1 MFLPH
6 ISHCFYICI
15 SKLQNQTPKVGPFKA
30 IFTSFMVAMD
40 KDCERQSWA
49 KRIKVICPPWR
60 SHRLLVLGI
69 CHLLFEKA
77 RERRWRVSSDYKIGW
92 GHIDRGGGPEESEG
106 GTYAI
111 LIVPNR
117 LLSHRHLHH
126 MGRNYPLSM
135 DGASYHRTV
144 AAKTLPLY
152 QLCNRVG
159 QNTERW
165 RLLRYCLHICSWSII
180 TGLSFDNKIMSLIW
194 NTPKKHSQ
202 LLNGM

>member
-1 MFLPH
+1 M
-6 ISHCFYICI
+6 
-15 SKLQNQTPKVGPFKA
+15 
-30 IFTSFMVAMD
+30 
-40 KDCERQSWA
+40 
-49 KRIKVICPPWR
+49 
-60 SHRLLVLGI
+60 
-69 CHLLFEKA
+69 
-77 RERRWRVSSDYKIGW
+77 SSDYKIGW

-152 QLCNRVG
+152 QLCNHVG
-159 QNTERW
+159 QNTGRLG
-165 RLLRYCLHICSWSII
+165 LLRYCLHIY
-180 TGLSFDNKIMSLIW
+180 MQLID
-194 NTPKKHSQ
+194 HQ
-202 LLNGM
+202 RVVV

>member
-1 MFLPH
+1 MFGLG
-6 ISHCFYICI
+6 SDK
-15 SKLQNQTPKVGPFKA
+15 KLDHFKQFSLLLWLQW
-30 IFTSFMVAMD
+30 IKTL
-40 KDCERQSWA
+40 KNKA
-49 KRIKVICPPWR
+49 KRIKVISHPRR
-60 SHRLLVLGI
+60 SRRLLVFFFG
-69 CHLLFEKA
+69 KA
-77 RERRWRVSSDYKIGW
+77 RERRRWVSSDYKIGW

-152 QLCNRVG
+152 QLCNHVG
-159 QNTERW
+159 QNTEMEIFEIMFS
-165 RLLRYCLHICSWSII
+165 YSWSII
-180 TGLSFDNKIMSLIW
+180 IGLSFDNKMMSLI
-194 NTPKKHSQ
+194 
-202 LLNGM
+202 

>member
-1 MFLPH
+1 MRVRWCSSWKCSLPNWSQWACFEYIMTRWESNGPEYCGELFCTVLWWSLCRAGIIIVNNMFLPH
-6 ISHCFYICI
+6 II
-15 SKLQNQTPKVGPFKA
+15 
-30 IFTSFMVAMD
+30 
-40 KDCERQSWA
+40 R
-49 KRIKVICPPWR
+49 PPSYMPPR
-60 SHRLLVLGI
+60 RLLVLDI

-77 RERRWRVSSDYKIGW
+77 RERRRWVSSDYKIGW

-152 QLCNRVG
+152 QLCNLVG

-165 RLLRYCLHICSWSII
+165 RLLRYCLHIADRSS
-180 TGLSFDNKIMSLIW
+180 
-194 NTPKKHSQ
+194 
-202 LLNGM
+202 

>member
-1 MFLPH
+1 MAQSTVVYCTVVIFVQGRHYNCKQHVPA
-6 ISHCFYICI
+6 SYY
-15 SKLQNQTPKVGPFKA
+15 QTPQLYA
-30 IFTSFMVAMD
+30 T
-40 KDCERQSWA
+40 
-49 KRIKVICPPWR
+49 PWR
-60 SHRLLVLGI
+60 SHRILVLDI
-69 CHLLFEKA
+69 CHPLFEKA
-77 RERRWRVSSDYKIGW
+77 RERRRRVSSDYKIGW

-152 QLCNRVG
+152 QLCNHVG

-165 RLLRYCLHICSWSII
+165 RLLRYCLHIADRSS
-180 TGLSFDNKIMSLIW
+180 
-194 NTPKKHSQ
+194 
-202 LLNGM
+202 

>member
-1 MFLPH
+1 MFGLG
-6 ISHCFYICI
+6 SDK
-15 SKLQNQTPKVGPFKA
+15 KLDHFKQFSLLLWLQW
-30 IFTSFMVAMD
+30 IKTVKD
-40 KDCERQSWA
+40 KA
-49 KRIKVICPPWR
+49 KRIKDPPVIYHPRR
-60 SHRLLVLGI
+60 SHKILVLDI

-77 RERRWRVSSDYKIGW
+77 RERRRRVSSDYKIGW

-126 MGRNYPLSM
+126 MGRNYPLSI

-152 QLCNRVG
+152 QLCNHVG
-159 QNTERW
+159 QNTEMEIFEIMFS
-165 RLLRYCLHICSWSII
+165 YSWSII
-180 TGLSFDNKIMSLIW
+180 IGLSFDNKMMSLI
-194 NTPKKHSQ
+194 
-202 LLNGM
+202 

>member
-1 MFLPH
+1 MAQSTVVCCTVMIFVQGRHYNCKQHVPASYFSLLLRLH
-6 ISHCFYICI
+6 IQNSESNAHFKQF
-15 SKLQNQTPKVGPFKA
+15 SLLLWLQWIKTVK
-30 IFTSFMVAMD
+30 D
-40 KDCERQSWA
+40 KA
-49 KRIKVICPPWR
+49 KRRKVLCHPRR
-60 SHRLLVLGI
+60 SHRILVFDI

-77 RERRWRVSSDYKIGW
+77 RERRRRVSSDYKIGW

-152 QLCNRVG
+152 QLCNHVE

-165 RLLRYCLHICSWSII
+165 RLLRYCLHICS
-180 TGLSFDNKIMSLIW
+180 
-194 NTPKKHSQ
+194 
-202 LLNGM
+202 